1 MTSELEARWTQVPS
15 SPIDELFCNDLELI
29 FEELQQASLFGAALS
44 FERPEGLTILLII
57 LALVAFL
64 LAFLA
69 GLVVCDHPVAAWR
82 VARPPLLE
90 KELTT
95 ASPAGQTLAAAASA
109 LQSAESSR
117 FPTAGSCK
125 VLLGDSNTLSPRC
138 TR

>member
-90 KELTT
+90 NYRI
-95 ASPAGQTLAAAASA
+95 SGQTLAAAASA